1 MRLRKG
7 GRSKRG
13 RVAATDSSRSLGAVD
28 AVGED
33 ATTGW
38 DRDKVTSPRMEATVL
53 EAEAEVAPA
62 ALSYGQ
68 LENSAVRVVRLTNLS
83 IGYSPRQTKV
93 DPDHVATLV
102 DVVDRLPPVVVD
114 ERTLTVIDGIH
125 RLEAFRTLGRSHIPV
140 VMFRGDEME
149 ALVTAIQANIK
160 HGKPLSRSERQA
172 AARVVL
178 DRCPER
184 SDRWVGEVC
193 GLSHTTVALLRR
205 SLISADAR
213 VRTGRDGRRR
223 PVDPSPGQAAVVRV
237 LEDNPA
243 ASIRQAAGVA
253 GVAPSTVQ
261 RVAAG
266 LAKSQNQAPLAEAVG
281 QPTTPAPACAAPA
294 GGLGYQSSPQD
305 VDAVSW
311 LARTAVTLEDLRA
324 HLGGLPL
331 SRIYEVADECRRRA
345 RTWAEMAD
353 VLEARVRRGPVG
365 T

>member
-1 MRLRKG
+1 
-7 GRSKRG
+7 
-13 RVAATDSSRSLGAVD
+13 
-28 AVGED
+28 
-33 ATTGW
+33 
-38 DRDKVTSPRMEATVL
+38 MEATVR
-53 EAEAEVAPA
+53 EMDVEVVPA
-62 ALSYGQ
+62 APPCGR
-68 LENSAVRVVRLTNLS
+68 LESSAVRVVRLTNLS
-83 IGYSPRQTKV
+83 VGYSPRQTKV

-114 ERTLTVIDGIH
+114 ERTMTVIDGIH

-178 DRCPER
+178 GRCPER

-193 GLSHTTVALLRR
+193 GLSHTTVAMLRR
-205 SLISADAR
+205 SLTSADAR

-223 PVDPSPGQAAVVRV
+223 PVDPSPGQAAVIRV

-243 ASIRQAAGVA
+243 ASIRQAAGAA

-266 LAKSQNQAPLAEAVG
+266 LAKSQHQATLHGATGGEEAPSCPAEAATG
-281 QPTTPAPACAAPA
+281 DFAYPSFPEGA
-294 GGLGYQSSPQD
+294 
-305 VDAVSW
+305 DAVSW
-311 LARTAVTLEDLRA
+311 LDRTAVTLEDLRA
-324 HLGGLPL
+324 HLAKVPL
-331 SRIYEVADECRRRA
+331 SRVYEVADECRRRA
-345 RTWAEMAD
+345 RTWAELAD
-353 VLEARVRRGPVG
+353 VLEARVRRGQTG

>member
-1 MRLRKG
+1 
-7 GRSKRG
+7 
-13 RVAATDSSRSLGAVD
+13 
-28 AVGED
+28 
-33 ATTGW
+33 
-38 DRDKVTSPRMEATVL
+38 MEATVL
-53 EAEAEVAPA
+53 EAEAQTEAASAAPA
-62 ALSYGQ
+62 YGQ
-68 LENSAVRVVRLTNLS
+68 LENSAVRVVRVTSLFV
-83 IGYSPRQTKV
+83 GYSPRQTKV
-93 DPDHVATLV
+93 DPDHVATLA
-102 DVVDRLPPVVVD
+102 DVADRLPPVVVD
-114 ERTLTVIDGIH
+114 ERTMTVIDGIH
-125 RLEAFRTLGRSHIPV
+125 RLEAFRKLGRSHIPV

-178 DRCPER
+178 GRCPER

-205 SLISADAR
+205 SLTSAEAR

-223 PVDPSPGQAAVVRV
+223 PVDPTPGQAAVVRV

-266 LAKSQNQAPLAEAVG
+266 LAKSQHQDPSQAANGEQKGPGPSGEG
-281 QPTTPAPACAAPA
+281 ST
-294 GGLGYQSSPQD
+294 GGPPYQSFTQG

-311 LARTAVTLEDLRA
+311 LDRTSVTLEDLRA
-324 HLGGLPL
+324 HLGSLPL
-331 SRIYEVADECRRRA
+331 SHVYEVADECRRRA